1 MRKFSTILGIFRFC
15 CTQFSLRS
23 HFQPREVPGNEGR
36 GLTDLAKRDELAS
49 GTVLWVVSVKKKK
62 KK

>member
-1 MRKFSTILGIFRFC
+1 MWEILNIFNPEKALE
-15 CTQFSLRS
+15 TS
-23 HFQPREVPGNEGR
+23 EEDW
-36 GLTDLAKRDELAS
+36 LTDLAKRDELAS